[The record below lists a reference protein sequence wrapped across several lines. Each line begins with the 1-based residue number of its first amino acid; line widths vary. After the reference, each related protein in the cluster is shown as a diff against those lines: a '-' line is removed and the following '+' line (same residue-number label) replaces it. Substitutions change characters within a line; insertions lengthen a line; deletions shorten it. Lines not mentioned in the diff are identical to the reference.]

1 MRLSARQLDVIRHQG
16 TACFGD
22 DARLWLFGS
31 RVDDNKRG
39 GDIDLYIESETLD
52 TTALLDA
59 KIHFLMQLHR
69 QLGEQKIDVVLHRM
83 GSDTDLP
90 IYRVA
95 QQEGVRLL

>member
-1 MRLSARQLDVIRHQG
+1 MRLSARQVDVICNEG
-16 TACFGD
+16 AACFGG

-31 RVDDNKRG
+31 RVDDQKRG

-52 TTALLDA
+52 SAALLDA
-59 KIHFLMQLHR
+59 KIHFLMQLHN

-83 GSDTDLP
+83 GSATDLP